1 MRVSES
7 RTLYCCPP
15 SSTIED
21 IITYYRKEVVTLNS
35 SLLLLEKQADGT
47 PEILSHNNT
56 AMANLNKSEE
66 TLKKFTLEKNQQNKV
81 ANNNERKDL
90 NLIESRLQCL
100 KIKFGLLAIKH
111 GYDSWESYFLSNE
124 VYHNNEQFIASSNCS
139 LSIQTMIDFNITK
152 TQRDY
157 YFQCCQ
163 YNFSHAL
170 IFNDIPRPADQGN
183 ELFYNMAI
191 PLLSEMTPSIV
202 IAITNAKNAMLLCKE
217 SFGDNPLS
225 GDALFI
231 AITELNDFYKE
242 VLANILSNDF
252 SGDLPSNL
260 VNDYYKLLEYNVFIP
275 TDILKYIKKPESN

>member
-7 RTLYCCPP
+7 RTSYCCAP

-21 IITYYRKEVVTLNS
+21 IITYYKQEISTLNS
-35 SLLLLEKQADGT
+35 SLLLLEKKADGT
-47 PEILSHNNT
+47 PESLSHNNA

-66 TLKKFTLEKNQQNKV
+66 TLKKFILEKPQQNEV
-81 ANNNERKDL
+81 SNHNERKDL

-111 GYDSWESYFLSNE
+111 GYDSWESYLLSNE
-124 VYHNNEQFIASSNCS
+124 VYHNNEQFIASSDCS

-152 TQRDY
+152 AQRDY

-163 YNFSHAL
+163 YNFAYTL
-170 IFNDIPRPADQGN
+170 IFNNIPRPADQGN
-183 ELFYNMAI
+183 ELFYNMAT
-191 PLLSEMTPSIV
+191 LLFSQTTPSIV
-202 IAITNAKNAMLLCKE
+202 TAIINAQNAMLLCKE
-217 SFGDNPLS
+217 SFCDNPLS

-231 AITELNDFYKE
+231 AITELNNFYKE

-252 SGDLPSNL
+252 SGYLPSSL

-275 TDILKYIKKPESN
+275 SDILKYIKKPESN